1 MKVDKQKMLEEMNEK
16 KYGDDVY
23 ATDEQ
28 IKRHEKFMSIAN
40 KLIKLASNTK
50 KHVSI

>member
-28 IKRHEKFMSIAN
+28 IKRHDQIMHN
-40 KLIKLASNTK
+40 LDKLMKLAKPTK